1 MGNNKRC
8 CNFSCNKNFKQII
21 MLDESV
27 TDFRNLIEEKL
38 KAKQDALG
46 QTEAH
51 LKKFSIIRELNN
63 RGGGRGGGSVRGR
76 LGPPPRNSN
85 SNRQPLGS
93 RLGPRLSNV
102 QDEDD
107 LEMEQVGVMSRVVV
121 EKKSRDDALAEEG
134 QKMDKKEKQRNRRM
148 FGSLLGTLQ
157 KFKQDENRVKD
168 RELKKR
174 EIEKKIEEKT
184 EKEKEEAKR
193 TKNELFTE
201 KKKQEHE
208 IRILKVQVDR
218 IEQFETWEKNKRRE
232 MQYIRTK
239 TEPFIFYMPKEHNEK
254 TMKQYETS
262 TETIE
267 AEINVARSTFEDEL
281 LKIEAKLQNPS
292 REDIDA
298 VYEEDD
304 DEEDENKPKS
314 VIVRTISSSVAPAPK
329 RRHESEERP
338 SKESKRSRRQE
349 STASSEGASKDI
361 KVEPKDEDDND
372 DDQEEGEDRS

>member
-1 MGNNKRC
+1 MC
-8 CNFSCNKNFKQII
+8 
-21 MLDESV
+21 
-27 TDFRNLIEEKL
+27 
-38 KAKQDALG
+38 
-46 QTEAH
+46 
-51 LKKFSIIRELNN
+51 IRFIL
-63 RGGGRGGGSVRGR
+63 
-76 LGPPPRNSN
+76 
-85 SNRQPLGS
+85 
-93 RLGPRLSNV
+93 
-102 QDEDD
+102 
-107 LEMEQVGVMSRVVV
+107 
-121 EKKSRDDALAEEG
+121 
-134 QKMDKKEKQRNRRM
+134 QRNRRM

-201 KKKQEHE
+201 KKKQELE

-267 AEINVARSTFEDEL
+267 AEINVARSTFEDDL

-292 REDIDA
+292 R
-298 VYEEDD
+298 
-304 DEEDENKPKS
+304 
-314 VIVRTISSSVAPAPK
+314 
-329 RRHESEERP
+329 
-338 SKESKRSRRQE
+338 
-349 STASSEGASKDI
+349 
-361 KVEPKDEDDND
+361 
-372 DDQEEGEDRS
+372 